1 MVEVKLSPLELDPL
15 GALRRDPPRP
25 PEHRQPG
32 YEEHELAVDMATTLL
47 CGGTVK
53 YANELPAPIVL
64 KDGLAPY
71 YVIVDRIDARK

>member
-1 MVEVKLSPLELDPL
+1 M
-15 GALRRDPPRP
+15 
-25 PEHRQPG
+25 
-32 YEEHELAVDMATTLL
+32 AVDMATTLL

-71 YVIVDRIDARK
+71 YVIVDRVDARK